1 MSDWR
6 LLIDLPQSGLEN
18 MATDEAILES
28 CNREHS
34 LPTVRFYEWSAPTL
48 SVGCFQNA
56 DNTIKYCA
64 ETGIPYVRRITGGR
78 AVLHFDEIT
87 YSIICCDNEPLFGEG
102 ISGAYRIISGC
113 LLAALREVGINADMH
128 RSRAI
133 EYGSEKISCFHSPSK
148 YEIIIDNKKLI
159 GSAQRRFKKAFIQH
173 GSILFG
179 VDKALI
185 ARLFGEDSLATIAW
199 VKLYSNISKHDFKR
213 VLTDKIE
220 KGLNIK
226 LTLGNINDDERLLR
240 DRLIEGKQSH
250 NLQAGRRVAYPLP
263 FGRSQGS
270 PLQ

>member
-6 LLIDLPQSGLEN
+6 LLIDPPQSGLEN

-28 CNREHS
+28 CNRGHS
-34 LPTVRFYEWSAPTL
+34 LPTVRFYEWNVPTL
-48 SVGCFQNA
+48 SIGCFQKA
-56 DNTIKYCA
+56 DNAIKYCLEA
-64 ETGIPYVRRITGGR
+64 GIPYVRRITGGR

-87 YSIICCDNEPLFGEG
+87 YSIICGDNELLFGEG

-113 LLAALREVGINADMH
+113 LIAALREVGINADMH
-128 RSRAI
+128 TSRAI
-133 EYGSEKISCFHSPSK
+133 EYGSEKFSCFHSPSR

-185 ARLFGEDSLATIAW
+185 ARLFGKDSLATMAW
-199 VKLYSNISKHDFKR
+199 VKLYSNIKKHELR
-213 VLTDKIE
+213 LILTDKIE

-226 LTLGNINDDERLLR
+226 LALGNINDDERHLR

-250 NLQAGRRVAYPLP
+250 SLQAGKGEACPLP
-263 FGRSQGS
+263 FGRPQRL